1 MTVNFHAGGELLSA
15 LLNHLDPLIDIIPNI
30 PILKREFV
38 FFHNSTD
45 SATPSTVRFEIGNN
59 LGLVRG

>member
-38 FFHNSTD
+38 FFHHSTD
-45 SATPSTVRFEIGNN
+45 SATPSTVRF
-59 LGLVRG
+59 